1 MSLHPQA
8 VQFLQYAADAGQPK
22 LYMLSPTEARA
33 SVDGAAEMIG
43 PGPEVALVEDVA
55 IPVGGDEINARVYR
69 PEKSHATIVWFHG
82 GLWVVGGLDSHD
94 AMCRL
99 LANSASCTV
108 ISVAYRLAPEYPF
121 PIPLEDCWEAL
132 NWVDTTYPSQ
142 ALVVGGD
149 SAGGNLAAVCALR
162 ARDHGAP
169 HLALQVLVYPMTD
182 HTMDTQSFA
191 EHGDDARLLLG
202 KRDVAWSFDHYVP
215 EAADRDNP
223 EVSPLRA
230 PDLSNLP
237 PAIVITDEYDP
248 LRDEGFAYAARLR
261 DAGVPVTTRHYDDMM
276 HVFFQFVNTF
286 ERGNE
291 AVEQVGRDIQ
301 TALSRTPASV
311 SATHGGT

>member
-8 VQFLQYAADAGQPK
+8 VQFLKYAADAGQPK
-22 LYMLSPTEARA
+22 LYMLSPTEART
-33 SVDGAAEMIG
+33 SVDGAGEMIG

-55 IPVGGDEINARVYR
+55 IPVGGGEIDARVYR

-121 PIPLEDCWEAL
+121 PIPLDDCWQAL

-142 ALVVGGD
+142 PLVVGGD

-191 EHGDDARLLLG
+191 EHGDDAKLLLG

-215 EAADRDNP
+215 EASDRDNP

-261 DAGVPVTTRHYDDMM
+261 DAGVPVTARHYDDMM
-276 HVFFQFVNTF
+276 HVFFQFVNIF

-301 TALSRTPASV
+301 TALSRTPANV